1 MAWTFQEY
9 RTFSSTRS
17 MSSGCFGDRSRISG
31 WWKEIFSS
39 RSLRSCPCCR
49 LNNTEFGWAAGYTRP
64 FFTVCASSCRI
75 TWVWGWIRWGRSG
88 PWGYGTRLLRSSR
101 TGFPGI
107 LESCR
112 VCCSSGGRGRRK
124 TTDPRTVASVLGH
137 PFPSTHGRK

>member
-17 MSSGCFGDRSRISG
+17 RSSGCFGDRSRRSG
-31 WWKEIFSS
+31 WWITIFSS
-39 RSLRSCPCCR
+39 RSLRSCPCSR
-49 LNNTEFGWAAGYTRP
+49 LNNTEFDWAAGYTRP

-75 TWVWGWIRWGRSG
+75 TWVWESNRWGRSE
-88 PWGYGTRLLRSSR
+88 PWGCGTRLLRSSR
-101 TGFPGI
+101 TVFPGI

-112 VCCSSGGRGRRK
+112 EYCSSGEQGQQRITG
-124 TTDPRTVASVLGH
+124 PQTVASVTDH